1 MVTVI
6 IEQWRVFATM
16 KIYRKVRNYDQYS
29 HQIIE
34 ESTKSSHI
42 YPKYPNPPSRS
53 LSLREDSVFLPKAP
67 NPIPENN
74 IKPVFFA
81 FYLFHPRPSTSP
93 QSASH

>member
-1 MVTVI
+1 MASLRHD
-6 IEQWRVFATM
+6 EDLE
-16 KIYRKVRNYDQYS
+16 RKVRNYDQYS
-29 HQIIE
+29 QQIIE

-42 YPKYPNPPSRS
+42 YPNTQISPNLPSRS

-81 FYLFHPRPSTSP
+81 SISSTPVHPPLPNQLVTDLNL
-93 QSASH
+93 